1 MSTATAKTAGSEPHD
16 HDHDHDHD
24 DDDVE
29 ESQLEFYARE
39 IKDLAGVFS
48 RTLYYCVRGNREKG
62 DIARQMYAIGNGSMF
77 FMGITM
83 AFIGAIMA
91 YQMGLQTRKII
102 PDMSLLGATFLKLQ
116 VRDLIASVGAM
127 PLATRVGAGIA
138 AEIGSM
144 VVTEQTDA
152 LRMSAAD
159 PVDFLVVP
167 RFIASV
173 VMGTVVLCVG
183 GAISIVSGMVVCM
196 VMFDV
201 NPNTFFN
208 FSMLTSG
215 DVILGL
221 LKMITYGGT
230 IAIVSSQ
237 RGLRTFGGSEGV
249 GIATT
254 EAVVGSLFGI
264 IIWQFILSAV
274 GYVLLPA

>member
-1 MSTATAKTAGSEPHD
+1 MSTATPETAGSAPHD

-24 DDDVE
+24 DEVE

-62 DIARQMYAIGNGSMF
+62 DVAAQMYAIGNGSMF

-83 AFIGAIMA
+83 AFIGAIVA

-167 RFIASV
+167 RFLASV

-183 GAISIVSGMVVCM
+183 GAISILSGMVVCM

>member
-83 AFIGAIMA
+83 AFIGAIVA

-167 RFIASV
+167 RFLASV

-183 GAISIVSGMVVCM
+183 GAISILSGMVVCM

>member
-83 AFIGAIMA
+83 AFIGAIVA

-183 GAISIVSGMVVCM
+183 GAISILSGMVVCM

>member
-24 DDDVE
+24 DEVE

-83 AFIGAIMA
+83 AFIGAIVA

>member
-1 MSTATAKTAGSEPHD
+1 MSTATAESPAHEPHNH
-16 HDHDHDHD
+16 HDE

-39 IKDLAGVFS
+39 IKDLVGVFS
-48 RTLYYCVRGNREKG
+48 RTLYYCVRGKREKG
-62 DIARQMYAIGNGSMF
+62 DIAEQMFAIGNGSLF
-77 FMGITM
+77 FMCITM
-83 AFIGAIMA
+83 AFIGAIVA
-91 YQMGLQTRKII
+91 YQMGLQTKKII

-173 VMGTVVLCVG
+173 IMSTVVLCVG
-183 GAISIVSGMVVCM
+183 GAVGIFSGMLVAM
-196 VMFDV
+196 LSFDV

-264 IIWQFILSAV
+264 IVWQFILSAV

>member
-24 DDDVE
+24 DEVE
-29 ESQLEFYARE
+29 DSQLEFYARE

-83 AFIGAIMA
+83 AFIGAIVA

>member
-83 AFIGAIMA
+83 AFIGAIVA

>member
-1 MSTATAKTAGSEPHD
+1 MTTATAESQASEP
-16 HDHDHDHD
+16 D
-24 DDDVE
+24 DLDDVE

-39 IKDLAGVFS
+39 IKDLVGVFS
-48 RTLYYCVRGNREKG
+48 RTLYYCVRGKREKG
-62 DIARQMYAIGNGSMF
+62 DIAAQMYAIGNGSMF
-77 FMGITM
+77 FMCVTM
-83 AFIGAIMA
+83 AFIGAIVA
-91 YQMGLQTRKII
+91 YQMGLQTKKII

-173 VMGTVVLCVG
+173 IMGTVVLCVG
-183 GAISIVSGMVVCM
+183 GGVGIFSGMLVAM
-196 VMFDV
+196 VSFDV
-201 NPNTFFN
+201 NPNTFLN

-221 LKMITYGGT
+221 LKMVTYGGT

-264 IIWQFILSAV
+264 IVWQFILSAI

>member
-1 MSTATAKTAGSEPHD
+1 
-16 HDHDHDHD
+16 
-24 DDDVE
+24 
-29 ESQLEFYARE
+29 
-39 IKDLAGVFS
+39 
-48 RTLYYCVRGNREKG
+48 
-62 DIARQMYAIGNGSMF
+62 
-77 FMGITM
+77 
-83 AFIGAIMA
+83 
-91 YQMGLQTRKII
+91 
-102 PDMSLLGATFLKLQ
+102 
-116 VRDLIASVGAM
+116 
-127 PLATRVGAGIA
+127 
-138 AEIGSM
+138 
-144 VVTEQTDA
+144 
-152 LRMSAAD
+152 
-159 PVDFLVVP
+159 
-167 RFIASV
+167 
-173 VMGTVVLCVG
+173 MGTVVLCVG
-183 GAISIVSGMVVCM
+183 GAISILSGMVVCM

>member
-16 HDHDHDHD
+16 HDHDHDH

-83 AFIGAIMA
+83 AFIGAIVA

-167 RFIASV
+167 RFLASV

-183 GAISIVSGMVVCM
+183 GAISILSGMVVCM

>member
-24 DDDVE
+24 DEVE
-29 ESQLEFYARE
+29 DSQLEFYARE

-83 AFIGAIMA
+83 AFIGAIVA

-167 RFIASV
+167 RFLASV

-183 GAISIVSGMVVCM
+183 GAISILSGMVVCM

>member
-83 AFIGAIMA
+83 AFIGAIVA

-167 RFIASV
+167 RFLASV

>member
-1 MSTATAKTAGSEPHD
+1 MDTATATTPGSQPHD
-16 HDHDHDHD
+16 HDHDHDH

-39 IKDLAGVFS
+39 LKDLGGVFG
-48 RTLYYCVRGNREKG
+48 RTLYYCLRGKREKG
-62 DIARQMYAIGNGSMF
+62 DIAQQMFAIGNGSLF
-77 FMGITM
+77 FMCITM
-83 AFIGAIMA
+83 AFIGAIVA
-91 YQMGLQTRKII
+91 YQMGLQTKKII

-173 VMGTVVLCVG
+173 IMSTVVLCVG
-183 GAISIVSGMVVCM
+183 GGVGIFSGMLVAM
-196 VMFDV
+196 FSFDV

-264 IIWQFILSAV
+264 IVWQFILSAV

>member
-1 MSTATAKTAGSEPHD
+1 MSTATAPTDQDGTPNAPVP
-16 HDHDHDHD
+16 D
-24 DDDVE
+24 DDYVE
-29 ESQLEFYARE
+29 DSTIAFYVKEMR
-39 IKDLAGVFS
+39 DLAGMFS
-48 RTLYYCVRGNREKG
+48 RTLFYCVRGNREKG
-62 DIARQMYAIGNGSMF
+62 DVVKQMFAIGNESLF
-77 FMGITM
+77 FMCVTM
-83 AFIGAIMA
+83 AFIGAIVA
-91 YQMGLQTRKII
+91 YQMGLQTKKII

-116 VRDLIASVGAM
+116 IRDLIASVGAM

-159 PVDFLVVP
+159 PVDYLVVP

-173 VMGTVVLCVG
+173 IMGTVILCIG
-183 GAISIVSGMVVCM
+183 GAVGILAGMVVAYLS
-196 VMFDV
+196 FDV
-201 NPNTFFN
+201 NPRTFFN
-208 FSMLTSG
+208 LSMLTWG
-215 DVILGL
+215 DFILGL
-221 LKMITYGGT
+221 LKMVTYGGT

-264 IIWQFILSAV
+264 ILWQFILSAV
-274 GYVLLPA
+274 GYVVLPA

>member
-24 DDDVE
+24 DEVE
-29 ESQLEFYARE
+29 DSQLEFYARE

-48 RTLYYCVRGNREKG
+48 RTLYYCLRGNREKG

-83 AFIGAIMA
+83 AFIGAIVA

-167 RFIASV
+167 RFLASV

-183 GAISIVSGMVVCM
+183 GAISIVSGMVVCL